1 MEKIEISEA
10 ARLLLTHL
18 DTSESFYKA
27 DTLLHLSMEV
37 LIGIQGPGYV
47 LLASNLNQVR
57 GITIMK
63 PDDDKSRQ
71 LNNHNLLYELIPPS
85 PLTA

>member
-1 MEKIEISEA
+1 
-10 ARLLLTHL
+10 
-18 DTSESFYKA
+18 
-27 DTLLHLSMEV
+27 MEV

-63 PDDDKSRQ
+63 PDDDKSRT
-71 LNNHNLLYELIPPS
+71 LNAHNLMSVLSAVTRPIVDLC
-85 PLTA
+85 